1 MSTQPSAQP
10 STQSSAQPSEKLTVL
25 FLPESAYGPTNQC
38 IGLGDL
44 LLKRGHRVVFA
55 SERSWEG
62 RLAPLGFEERLVDLA
77 EPDPDAGEEDAGQ
90 FWTDFIAETA
100 PEFRKST
107 TEQLETFINP
117 TYQALIDGA
126 VYCEPALKR
135 IVAEVKPDVLVE
147 DNVVMFPALT
157 TSGAPFVRIVSCNP
171 LEVPGDKVAPGLSGL
186 AQDDAASWAPFREQF
201 ERTHKE
207 MWETF
212 NAWAVE
218 QGAEPL
224 PYLEFMPRDNAAN
237 IYVYP
242 EEADYVA
249 ERPLDDTWHR
259 IDSSV
264 RLTDEDYELPAEVVD
279 RPEGSALIYLSLG
292 SLGGADVALMQRL
305 VDSLADSP
313 HRFIVSK
320 GPQADK
326 IRLAGNM
333 VGAQTLPQTKVIP
346 QVDLVITHG
355 GNNTTTESLHFGKPM
370 VLLPLFW
377 DQYDNAQRLHELG
390 FGIRLA
396 TYEFTPEEL
405 NRAVERLL
413 ADTDL
418 RRRMDEMGARIR
430 ARDGLTKGADIIE
443 RVGLEH
449 RRKQGA

>member
-1 MSTQPSAQP
+1 MSEQ
-10 STQSSAQPSEKLTVL
+10 LTVL

-55 SERSWEG
+55 SESSWAGKLE
-62 RLAPLGFEERLVDLA
+62 ALGFVERLVDLA
-77 EPDPDAGEEDAGQ
+77 APDPDADPDADAGQ

-107 TEQLETFINP
+107 TEQLETFIKP

-126 VYCEPALKR
+126 MYCEPTLRR
-135 IVAEVKPDVLVE
+135 IIAEEQPDVIVE
-147 DNVVMFPALT
+147 DNVVLFPALV

-171 LEVPGDKVAPGLSGL
+171 LEVPGDGVAPGLSGL
-186 AQDDAASWAPFREQF
+186 PQDDPGSWEQF
-201 ERTHKE
+201 RTEFEKTHRE
-207 MWETF
+207 MWEAF
-212 NAWAVE
+212 NAWCVE
-218 QGAEPL
+218 QGADPL
-224 PYLEFMPRDNAAN
+224 PDMEFMPRDNAAN
-237 IYVYP
+237 IYVFP

-249 ERPLDDTWHR
+249 ERPLDASWHR

-264 RLTDEDYELPAEVVD
+264 RLTDEAYELPPAVAD
-279 RPEGSALIYLSLG
+279 RPEGSALVYLSLG
-292 SLGGADVALMQRL
+292 SLGGADVELMQRL
-305 VDSLADSP
+305 VDVLATSP

-326 IRLAGNM
+326 ITLAPNM
-333 VGAQTLPQTKVIP
+333 VGEQTLPQTNVIP

-377 DQYDNAQRLHELG
+377 DQYDNAQRMHELG
-390 FGIRLA
+390 FGVRLS
-396 TYEFTPEEL
+396 TYAFTDDEL
-405 NRAVERLL
+405 HGAVERLL

-418 RRRMDEMGARIR
+418 RARLDEIGRNIR
-430 ARDGLTKGADIIE
+430 ARDGLTRGADIIE
-443 RVGLEH
+443 RVGLDH
-449 RRKQGA
+449 VRSRA